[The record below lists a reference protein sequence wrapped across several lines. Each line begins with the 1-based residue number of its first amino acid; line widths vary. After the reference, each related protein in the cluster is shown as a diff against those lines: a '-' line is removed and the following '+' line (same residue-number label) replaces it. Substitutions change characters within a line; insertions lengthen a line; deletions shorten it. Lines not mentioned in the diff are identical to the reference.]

1 MAAVPLTD
9 ALPSSWQT
17 PLLVAS
23 PRTILIGDSIHSD
36 GTFLLHTVA
45 SQVLSSS
52 SSSSRRERERAGD
65 EGTTSTSGRVFWLV
79 GGPWTEVLVATAL
92 KRFGCEAAAS
102 YLRKFQQSKSTTAKG
117 GEEEHDDKPLCI
129 LSLTD
134 MLAQHFQQMDDRNE
148 DESDNYNDSWNWSE
162 VCLKEVY
169 RRIQTWSR
177 MMTNQSHHHNQSS
190 SQWIILDDVSSMAN
204 LLGPRVVYRFVYA
217 VRALARKQS
226 MGLIVR
232 CSWDAVVML
241 HQNVVVPN
249 NNMTAIHNTGT
260 VHDSID
266 HTHSFGAASSS
277 GSGSSHVAAAAAAWE
292 LSLVELAD
300 ELIQVVPLPS
310 GFSRHAHGRL
320 LCSTRVVEGQRHVIL
335 PTTLSSTTI
344 REKQNKKGI
353 PNAETASAA
362 STVVVLNYILSD
374 TTVMA
379 IRIRS

>member
-1 MAAVPLTD
+1 
-9 ALPSSWQT
+9 
-17 PLLVAS
+17 
-23 PRTILIGDSIHSD
+23 
-36 GTFLLHTVA
+36 
-45 SQVLSSS
+45 
-52 SSSSRRERERAGD
+52 
-65 EGTTSTSGRVFWLV
+65 
-79 GGPWTEVLVATAL
+79 
-92 KRFGCEAAAS
+92 
-102 YLRKFQQSKSTTAKG
+102 
-117 GEEEHDDKPLCI
+117 
-129 LSLTD
+129 
-134 MLAQHFQQMDDRNE
+134 
-148 DESDNYNDSWNWSE
+148 
-162 VCLKEVY
+162 
-169 RRIQTWSR
+169 
-177 MMTNQSHHHNQSS
+177 
-190 SQWIILDDVSSMAN
+190 
-204 LLGPRVVYRFVYA
+204 
-217 VRALARKQS
+217 

-266 HTHSFGAASSS
+266 HTNSSFGASASSSSS
-277 GSGSSHVAAAAAAWE
+277 GSSHHVVVAAAWE

-344 REKQNKKGI
+344 REKQKKKGI